1 MTRYRTP
8 RKKTTNWKGHI
19 AAVALGVLCLA
30 TGIFL
35 LGHAPEEP
43 AEEASPAAGET
54 AETTPPASPESPAEE
69 APEPDPGPRG
79 PRPDDSA
86 SAELARS
93 FFGLAL
99 VVLGVAL
106 PVASIVIE
114 KTSGKKW
121 NRRAGKKHPFKRKI

>member
-1 MTRYRTP
+1 LTRYRTP
-8 RKKTTNWKGHI
+8 RKKTTNWKGHL
-19 AAVALGVLCLA
+19 AAFAIGAVCLTLGL
-30 TGIFL
+30 FL
-35 LGHAPEEP
+35 LLQAPEEP
-43 AEEASPAAGET
+43 AGTEPAA
-54 AETTPPASPESPAEE
+54 AEPASAATEAGVPEDPAQEE
-69 APEPDPGPRG
+69 PAPADPTRG
-79 PRPDDSA
+79 PRPDASA